1 MIEVKRPNPDRNN
14 MTARTETGKRI
25 EKLLAAMTL
34 REKVG
39 QMVQLSDCGGVTDG
53 LRQRLREGRIGSMLN
68 VADPEASR
76 EIQRIALEESRL
88 GIPLIMGRD
97 VVHGFRTLFPIPL
110 GLAATWNPQ
119 LARACARAAA
129 REASRAGYHWT
140 FAPMMDIARDPRWG
154 RIAESFGEDPC
165 LASDFA
171 AAMVRGFQGNDLSD
185 PDAVAACAKHFA
197 GYGAVEGG
205 RDYDTVSLPEGLLR
219 DVHLPPFR
227 AAVDAGVA
235 TVMTAFNELNGVPAT
250 GSAHLLRRILREEW
264 GFGGFVVSDWQAPA
278 EMIEHGFCTDLAD
291 AARKALLAGVDMEMQ
306 STAYADHLE
315 ELVTSGEVPPG
326 LVDEAARRIL
336 EVKFRLGLFDGRR
349 PCAAGPDPKPEPAH
363 LELARQAARESVV
376 LLKNRGRLLPLSRGV
391 RSLAVIGPLADDPYE
406 VLGTWNR
413 DGRTEETVTPLEALR
428 EFLGGKTRIHAVAG
442 LDYTRSR
449 YTSQF
454 EAALDAARQ
463 SDVVLFFGGEEAI
476 LSGEAHSRARLDLPG
491 AQDALIAEIAR
502 SGRPLVLV
510 ILAGRPLTIG
520 SAAEKADAVLYA
532 WHPGTMCGPALVD
545 LIFGTESPSGK
556 LPVTFPST
564 EGQIPIYYAHKN
576 TGRPPDKQ
584 PLTLIDDIPLRA
596 RQSSLGDCAR
606 YLDAGYRPLYP
617 FGYGLSYTEFGYFNL
632 EISSTKIRAGE
643 RLLVSVEVA
652 NIGAVEAEE
661 VVQLYIRDTV
671 ASLTRPVRELKGF
684 KRVRLRPQ
692 ESRTVI
698 FDLSVDVL
706 GFHDAGMDYVVEPGT
721 FHLWIG
727 GDSEATLMGAFE
739 VIA

>member
-1 MIEVKRPNPDRNN
+1 
-14 MTARTETGKRI
+14 
-25 EKLLAAMTL
+25 
-34 REKVG
+34 
-39 QMVQLSDCGGVTDG
+39 
-53 LRQRLREGRIGSMLN
+53 
-68 VADPEASR
+68 
-76 EIQRIALEESRL
+76 
-88 GIPLIMGRD
+88 
-97 VVHGFRTLFPIPL
+97 
-110 GLAATWNPQ
+110 
-119 LARACARAAA
+119 
-129 REASRAGYHWT
+129 
-140 FAPMMDIARDPRWG
+140 
-154 RIAESFGEDPC
+154 
-165 LASDFA
+165 
-171 AAMVRGFQGNDLSD
+171 
-185 PDAVAACAKHFA
+185 
-197 GYGAVEGG
+197 
-205 RDYDTVSLPEGLLR
+205 
-219 DVHLPPFR
+219 
-227 AAVDAGVA
+227 
-235 TVMTAFNELNGVPAT
+235 
-250 GSAHLLRRILREEW
+250 
-264 GFGGFVVSDWQAPA
+264 
-278 EMIEHGFCTDLAD
+278 MIEHGFCADLGD

-315 ELVTSGEVPPG
+315 ELVTAGDIPPG
-326 LVDEAARRIL
+326 LVDEAVRRIL

-349 PCAAGPDPKPEPAH
+349 PSAAGPDPKPEPAH

-376 LLKNRGRLLPLSRGV
+376 LLKNRNRILPLSPGL

-476 LSGEAHSRARLDLPG
+476 LSGEAHSRARLGLPG

-556 LPVTFPST
+556 LPVTFPAT

-576 TGRPPDKQ
+576 TGRPPDRI

-596 RQSSLGDCAR
+596 RQSSLGDSAR

-632 EISSTKIRAGE
+632 EISSARIRAGE

-692 ESRTVI
+692 QSRTVI
-698 FDLSVDVL
+698 FDLSGDVL
-706 GFHDAGMDYVVEPGT
+706 GFHDTGMNYVVEPGT

-727 GDSEATLMGAFE
+727 GDSEATLMAEFE
-739 VIA
+739 IVA